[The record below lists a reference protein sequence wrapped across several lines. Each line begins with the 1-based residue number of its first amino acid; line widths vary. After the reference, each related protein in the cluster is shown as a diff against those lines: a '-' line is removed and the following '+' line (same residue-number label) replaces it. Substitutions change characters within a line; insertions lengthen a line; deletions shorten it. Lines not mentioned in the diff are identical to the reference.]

1 MSEHAPDRVWSG
13 IDIPKTIAGVL
24 AAVSA
29 AVVGSF
35 LGVAGTLAG
44 AAIASIVGSVGTEIY
59 RKFITRSHKKIVS
72 TFVTAPAAVGT
83 PAVAAA
89 ADETPSQP
97 EPVAPDETT
106 EAAPTA
112 PRKMR
117 WGRVA
122 MVATSV
128 FVLAIGVLTAFELIT
143 GKTAADAVTGHNSG
157 STSTVGSVLNLHKKS
172 DNQDTKPATTPSSG
186 TPSEAPAT
194 SGTSGTD
201 APATTEP
208 TAPAT
213 DTTTPSAPPTETTSP
228 RPTATGTQN
237 SNGGDG
243 GQNDG
248 GQNDIA
254 PPPTAQPQGTE

>member
-13 IDIPKTIAGVL
+13 IDVPKTIAGVL

-72 TFVTAPAAVGT
+72 TFVAAPAAVGT

-89 ADETPSQP
+89 EGETPSEP
-97 EPVAPDETT
+97 EPVADDGPVV
-106 EAAPTA
+106 

-122 MVATSV
+122 MVAASV
-128 FVLAIGVLTAFELIT
+128 FVLAIGALTVFELIA
-143 GKTAADAVTGHNSG
+143 GKTAADAVTGHHSG
-157 STSTVGSVLNLHKKS
+157 SSSSVGSLFNGNKKAS
-172 DNQDTKPATTPSSG
+172 QDTPVTTPSSS

-194 SGTSGTD
+194 SGTATPTSTAPASTGTD
-201 APATTEP
+201 AGTGAS
-208 TAPAT
+208 
-213 DTTTPSAPPTETTSP
+213 PSASAAPTETTSP
-228 RPTATGTQN
+228 EPAATDTQN
-237 SNGGDG
+237 TNGDG
-243 GQNDG
+243 SGQKDV
-248 GQNDIA
+248 A
-254 PPPTAQPQGTE
+254 PPDDTQQP